1 MKINN
6 ITQTHGTNGYKAYI
20 WLYVQCLVIE
30 SISFRQL
37 QSETIHV
44 GIKLLLKSQ
53 LQKTFWR
60 NVISLCQKKSVLK
73 LTKFMCRAEAHQYLP
88 SFDETML

>member
-1 MKINN
+1 MLLIPSCQCNKYVSLVKISKMKINN

-37 QSETIHV
+37 RSETIHV
-44 GIKLLLKSQ
+44 GIKLLFKSQ
-53 LQKTFWR
+53 LQKTF
-60 NVISLCQKKSVLK
+60 
-73 LTKFMCRAEAHQYLP
+73 
-88 SFDETML
+88 